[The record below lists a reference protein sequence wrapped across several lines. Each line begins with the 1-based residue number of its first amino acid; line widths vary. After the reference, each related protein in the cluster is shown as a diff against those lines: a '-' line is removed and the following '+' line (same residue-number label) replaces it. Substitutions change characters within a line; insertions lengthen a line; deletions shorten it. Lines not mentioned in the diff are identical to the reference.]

1 MEITTISQDVLDTIH
16 EEHEKELKE
25 LKKKGNL
32 TNQEMILLYNILTNL
47 YDSFNTE
54 IFGCSKQE
62 YRYIINRLDAL
73 TY

>member
-1 MEITTISQDVLDTIH
+1 MEITTIPQDVLDTIH
-16 EEHEKELKE
+16 EEYKKEVKE

-32 TNQEMILLYNILTNL
+32 TTEEMILLYNILTNL

>member
-1 MEITTISQDVLDTIH
+1 MEITTISQDVLNTIH
-16 EEHEKELKE
+16 EEHKKMVREM
-25 LKKKGNL
+25 KKKGNL
-32 TNQEMILLYNILTNL
+32 TKQEMILLYNILTNL